1 MAILDKALIFFNNAE
16 FDSVKP
22 GALIDLGKG
31 GDAIGQELT
40 LTITAISGGTM
51 GSFRLLTSD
60 NPNIAEAK
68 DTSDQAGGC
77 LLQTPDEC
85 MGTAADPIMFQ
96 CRVPKGAKRYL
107 ALLMTGEGG
116 GYFTAYLS
124 KEL

>member
-1 MAILDKALIFFNNAE
+1 MAILDKALIFFNNEE

-40 LTITAISGGTM
+40 LTITATAGSTM

-60 NPNIAEAK
+60 TPNIAEAR
-68 DTSDQAGGC
+68 DTSAQAGGC
-77 LLQTPDEC
+77 LLQTPEDC
-85 MGTAADPIMFQ
+85 QGTAADPIMFQ

-116 GYFTAYLS
+116 GTFTAYLS

>member
-1 MAILDKALIFFNNAE
+1 MAILDKALIFYNNEE
-16 FDSVKP
+16 FDSAKP

-40 LTITAISGGTM
+40 LTITATAGNTS

-60 NPNIAEAK
+60 NPNIAEAN

-85 MGTAADPIMFQ
+85 LGTAADPIMFQ

-107 ALLMTGEGG
+107 ALLMTGDGG
-116 GYFTAYLS
+116 GAFTAYLS